1 MITNSIEIRVG
12 LRTEASL
19 LRRGST
25 RRYWDST
32 ARSEYTKGRN
42 PKDSSAPE
50 PLPEICRFLV
60 RKRVSGPLLYF
71 IASSSLLAILPKYTK
86 QCMPCT
92 SVTHNLQKCL
102 PRIAAILDV
111 TSGRGSPAAYQTIL
125 EPALTLVMPFLAFE
139 PPRRKEGRGCS
150 INLSFVLKLN
160 VRDVTRILANPR
172 PGNIS
177 TRYKKNLHCLGHK
190 TNYTS
195 LLQLN
200 LKLKAN

>member
-1 MITNSIEIRVG
+1 MTTNKIISSIIKVRGKIKLFGAKRNTNRLSRTACRRKSYNMITNSIEIRVG

-25 RRYWDST
+25 RRYWGSA

-60 RKRVSGPLLYF
+60 RKRISGPLLYF

-125 EPALTLVMPFLAFE
+125 EPALTLVMPF
-139 PPRRKEGRGCS
+139 
-150 INLSFVLKLN
+150 
-160 VRDVTRILANPR
+160 
-172 PGNIS
+172 
-177 TRYKKNLHCLGHK
+177 
-190 TNYTS
+190 
-195 LLQLN
+195 
-200 LKLKAN
+200 